1 MFQSHHARK
10 HTTADPVKDKFVV
23 LSQPISLD
31 ENYLSEEE
39 EVVIGDND
47 DSSGGPESSDDDQ
60 PGSCGQETNV
70 TYEQIRYCGMF

>member
-47 DSSGGPESSDDDQ
+47 DSSGGPIDD
-60 PGSCGQETNV
+60 
-70 TYEQIRYCGMF
+70 